1 MLKSTQLC
9 KDSHATLTSL
19 SLQTHL
25 HDFCLFRTFADAFGM
40 APHICACVHYPL
52 PVQAGRLVYYF
63 LTTMAKVTGINGKAS
78 GKVGATV
85 YAVNSGVQIAREYNS
100 TVANPNTEA
109 QQDTRSKF
117 KLMSQL
123 SAVMAPV
130 IAIKKEGIVSAR
142 NIFSKINFPACTY
155 QAGVAN
161 INLNLV
167 QLTKSNRSLGG
178 FTADRTGG
186 TAINVTLK
194 NDMSAAI
201 DKAVYCL
208 FEKQVTG
215 ELLLKGSAVVE
226 TAGAGGTFAG
236 SLPASTGA
244 VVVYA
249 YGIKINETGA
259 SAKFGN
265 LIAPTAEDVAK
276 LLVTSSEVA
285 AGTSVTATAG
295 LTMLEGEDT
304 GDSDDVDNIL
314 VSCTVSGNG
323 SATGAG
329 RYVVGQTVTMR
340 ATPDAEASFVAW
352 KAGTASGQVLS
363 TNPVYSFEATENI
376 AIVAVFQGGP
386 VPHYTISATVDPSG
400 DGTVTGTGSYEEGAT
415 VNLVASPAQGKRFLG
430 WYQGETLVSS
440 SSTLTFTAQ
449 TNRSLIAKFGDTP
462 ASGFS
467 NVTLN
472 GNAVSE
478 DERLDI
484 GSNTIAGNMDAS
496 FNGKSVGL
504 VLASNATIGT
514 TQSVKGAD
522 YANVSNAAFSLV
534 VSASSTGNAY
544 KLCAGTWNSG
554 TNKLTI
560 EDIYEYSFSELE
572 M

>member
-1 MLKSTQLC
+1 
-9 KDSHATLTSL
+9 
-19 SLQTHL
+19 
-25 HDFCLFRTFADAFGM
+25 
-40 APHICACVHYPL
+40 
-52 PVQAGRLVYYF
+52 
-63 LTTMAKVTGINGKAS
+63 MAKVTGINGKAS

-100 TVANPNTEA
+100 QVANPNTEA

-142 NIFSKINFPACTY
+142 NIFSKINFPACTF

-161 INLNLV
+161 INLNKV

-178 FTADRTGG
+178 FTANRTGG
-186 TAINVTLK
+186 AAIAVALK
-194 NDMSAAI
+194 NDMNASL
-201 DKAVYCL
+201 DKVVYCL
-208 FEKQVTG
+208 FEKQITG

-249 YGIKINETGA
+249 YGIKVNEAGA
-259 SAKFGN
+259 NAKFGN

-304 GDSDDVDNIL
+304 GDSDDVENIL

-352 KAGTASGQVLS
+352 KAGSASGQTLS
-363 TNPVYSFEATENI
+363 TNPVYTFEATENI
-376 AIVAVFQGGP
+376 ALVAVFQGGP
-386 VPHYTISATVDPSG
+386 IPHYNISATVDPSG
-400 DGTVTGTGSYEEGAT
+400 YGSVAGAGTYDEGQSVTLTAT
-415 VNLVASPAQGKRFLG
+415 PAEGKRFKG
-430 WYQGETLVSS
+430 WYIGAQLISS
-440 SSTLTFTAQ
+440 ANPYTFTAQ
-449 TNRSLIAKFGDTP
+449 TNRSFVAMFEDAP

-467 NVTLN
+467 NVRYN
-472 GNAVSE
+472 GNNWGAGAQGNRRFFTYDGNFVGDATKVVVTRTEKQAGETINVAS
-478 DERLDI
+478 DHPVDI
-484 GSNTIAGNMDAS
+484 T
-496 FNGKSVGL
+496 NG
-504 VLASNATIGT
+504 
-514 TQSVKGAD
+514 
-522 YANVSNAAFSLV
+522 
-534 VSASSTGNAY
+534 
-544 KLCAGTWNSG
+544 
-554 TNKLTI
+554 
-560 EDIYEYSFSELE
+560 SFSENEGVSLIE
-572 M
+572 GTNYLYAIKQAAGQSGNDYTVVEKYAYSFQAIDED

>member
-1 MLKSTQLC
+1 
-9 KDSHATLTSL
+9 
-19 SLQTHL
+19 
-25 HDFCLFRTFADAFGM
+25 
-40 APHICACVHYPL
+40 
-52 PVQAGRLVYYF
+52 
-63 LTTMAKVTGINGKAS
+63 MAKVTGINGKAS

-100 TVANPNTEA
+100 QVANPNTEA

-142 NIFSKINFPACTY
+142 NIFSKINFPACTF

-161 INLNLV
+161 INLNKV

-178 FTADRTGG
+178 FTADRAGG
-186 TAINVTLK
+186 TAITVALK
-194 NDMSAAI
+194 NDMSAAV
-201 DKAVYCL
+201 DKVVYCL
-208 FEKQVTG
+208 FEKQISG

-236 SLPASTGA
+236 SLPASTNA

-249 YGIKINETGA
+249 YGIKVNEAGA

-304 GDSDDVDNIL
+304 GDSDDVENIL

-352 KAGTASGQVLS
+352 KAGSASGQTLS
-363 TNPVYSFEATENI
+363 TNPVYTFEATENI
-376 AIVAVFQGGP
+376 ALVAVFQGGP
-386 VPHYTISATVDPSG
+386 TPHYNISATVDPSG
-400 DGTVTGTGSYEEGAT
+400 AGNVTGAGTYDEGQTVTLTAT
-415 VNLVASPAQGKRFLG
+415 PAEGKRFKG
-430 WYQGETLVSS
+430 YYVGETLVSS
-440 SSTLTFTAQ
+440 ANPYTFTAQ
-449 TNRSLIAKFGDTP
+449 TNRSFVAKFEDAP

-467 NVTLN
+467 NVTVNNNPWTQNQQGQRITVL
-472 GNAVSE
+472 
-478 DERLDI
+478 L
-484 GSNTIAGNMDAS
+484 AGNYNGDAS
-496 FNGKSVGL
+496 HVVMSKQVKNVGDSITISSEEPLAISNG
-504 VLASNATIGT
+504 
-514 TQSVKGAD
+514 
-522 YANVSNAAFSLV
+522 AFSGDEGGAVAVGINYLYAIKH
-534 VSASSTGNAY
+534 ASGQ
-544 KLCAGTWNSG
+544 SG
-554 TNKLTI
+554 DNYTVEEVYPYTYNGI
-560 EDIYEYSFSELE
+560 DDD
-572 M
+572 

>member
-1 MLKSTQLC
+1 MLKSTKLLPNFWVTPTYPRQY
-9 KDSHATLTSL
+9 SHLL
-19 SLQTHL
+19 
-25 HDFCLFRTFADAFGM
+25 DFCFIHTFAEAFGM
-40 APHICACVHYPL
+40 APRIHAYVHYPL
-52 PVQAGRLVYYF
+52 PVQAGCLNLYLLF
-63 LTTMAKVTGINGKAS
+63 TMAKMTSANGKAS
-78 GKVGATV
+78 GRVGGEV
-85 YAVNSGVQIAREYNS
+85 YAINSGVQIKRAYNA

-109 QQDTRSKF
+109 QQNTRSKF

-123 SAVMAPV
+123 GAVMAPV

-161 INLNLV
+161 INLNKV

-186 TAINVTLK
+186 TAINVALK
-194 NDMSAAI
+194 NDMGAAL
-201 DKAVYCL
+201 DKVVYCL

-249 YGIKINETGA
+249 YGIKISDAGA

-304 GDSDDVDNIL
+304 GDSDDVENIL

-363 TNPVYSFEATENI
+363 TNAVYTFEATENI

-400 DGTVTGTGSYEEGAT
+400 DGSVTGTGSYEEGAT
-415 VNLVASPAQGKRFLG
+415 VNLVATPAEGKRFLG

-449 TNRSLIAKFGDTP
+449 TNRSLIAKFGDAP

-467 NVTLN
+467 NVKFN
-472 GNAVSE
+472 GN
-478 DERLDI
+478 DWN
-484 GSNTIAGNMDAS
+484 SNTQGNNMFFEYSGD
-496 FNGKSVGL
+496 FNGD
-504 VLASNATIGT
+504 ATKVVVTMKNKQAGEVINTSGDT
-514 TQSVKGAD
+514 LHDITNGHFATSQGETLDTGINYLYAVKQESGQ
-522 YANVSNAAFSLV
+522 
-534 VSASSTGNAY
+534 T
-544 KLCAGTWNSG
+544 G
-554 TNKLTI
+554 TNYTVVEKYQYTYNAI
-560 EDIYEYSFSELE
+560 EE
-572 M
+572 